1 MFTSTIA
8 EKVNFLSFFS
18 SFFWVSFLTLG
29 MSKMSPT
36 ERRMFKSPKEKKGR
50 VKPPKL
56 YKNEPT
62 AGPEIVHY
70 FFYFVN

>member
-1 MFTSTIA
+1 
-8 EKVNFLSFFS
+8 
-18 SFFWVSFLTLG
+18 LG
-29 MSKMSPT
+29 MSSMSPT

-62 AGPEIVHY
+62 AGPEIVYY